1 VIPLRDSLRPRTAP
15 FINWILIAVNLY
27 IFIREIMLPP
37 GELNEVFYTLGLIPS
52 NVSHL
57 IFSGSPLDVSMISFI
72 TAMFLHGGWMHV
84 LSNMLFL
91 WVFGDNVEDRLGH
104 LRYLFFYLAAGI
116 VGSIAHI
123 MSNPFSEVPI
133 IGASGAVA
141 GVLGAYFVTFPRAR
155 VLTLIPIIIFFT
167 IVEIPAVIFLALWFV
182 LQIFNGTASL
192 GGAADAVAWWAHVGG
207 FLAGIVLIKTLGKA
221 KIEVRGGSPF

>member
-1 VIPLRDSLRPRTAP
+1 MIPLRDSLRPRSAP
-15 FINWILIAVNLY
+15 FVNWMLIALNIYV
-27 IFIREIMLPP
+27 FIREIMLPP

-52 NVSHL
+52 NVMYL
-57 IFSGSPLDVSMISFI
+57 LFTGSPLDSAMITFI

-104 LRYLFFYLAAGI
+104 FRYLLFYLAAG
-116 VGSIAHI
+116 VAGSIAHI
-123 MSNPFSEVPI
+123 ISNPLSEVPI

-141 GVLGAYFVTFPRAR
+141 GVLGAYFVTFPRSR
-155 VLTLIPIIIFFT
+155 VLALVPILIFFT

-207 FLAGIVLIKTLGKA
+207 FVAGIILIKTIA
-221 KIEVRGGSPF
+221 PRRSHFAA

>member
-1 VIPLRDSLRPRTAP
+1 
-15 FINWILIAVNLY
+15 
-27 IFIREIMLPP
+27 
-37 GELNEVFYTLGLIPS
+37 
-52 NVSHL
+52 
-57 IFSGSPLDVSMISFI
+57 
-72 TAMFLHGGWMHV
+72 
-84 LSNMLFL
+84 
-91 WVFGDNVEDRLGH
+91 
-104 LRYLFFYLAAGI
+104 